1 MQIPLLL
8 VCQGQYSLQFMRC
21 ARFSFRCVQSD
32 QLIERI
38 SLVIANKAVSVKSSG
53 PLLTVFQF
61 LAIADNHEAQT

>member
-1 MQIPLLL
+1 
-8 VCQGQYSLQFMRC
+8 MRC

-38 SLVIANKAVSVKSSG
+38 SLVIANKAVSVISSG

-61 LAIADNHEAQT
+61 LAIADNHEAET